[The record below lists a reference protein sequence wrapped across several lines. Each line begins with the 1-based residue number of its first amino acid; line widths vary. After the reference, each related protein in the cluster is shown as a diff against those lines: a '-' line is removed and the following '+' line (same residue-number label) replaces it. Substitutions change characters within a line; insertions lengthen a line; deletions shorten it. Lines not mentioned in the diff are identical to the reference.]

1 MIPFDL
7 LLVLDLSALHK
18 DMFRMGNSTWPSF
31 SRDRAKIDLLIVS
44 INGVDTVM
52 ANGNGFS
59 AYDHLTPIM
68 KNPTKKIWKM
78 KSGTRLD
85 KRIRL
90 VKDLRKG
97 HEGHYMFAP
106 AENMP
111 LEDYLQIFIDL
122 ANDTTHCVP
131 LFERKAPHGK

>member
-7 LLVLDLSALHK
+7 LLVLDLSALNK

-31 SRDRAKIDLLIVS
+31 SRERAKIDLLILV
-44 INGVDTVM
+44 IDGVETVV

-59 AYDHLTPIM
+59 AFDHLTPLM
-68 KNPTKKIWKM
+68 KNPTKKVWKM
-78 KSGTRLD
+78 KAGMELD

-90 VKDLRKG
+90 VKDMRKG

-111 LEDYLQIFIDL
+111 LDDFLQIFVDL
-122 ANDTTHCVP
+122 AKDTAHCVP
-131 LFERKAPHGK
+131 LFETKAPHGK